1 MKALLFSG
9 LIGAAISGAVVQ
21 PSAVTDVFGNAD
33 SIVDLYN
40 RIFPGDP
47 LKQEALDLC
56 FRQDHAFNRLFGS
69 ERSACYAKFLPSQLA
84 GARSGTS
91 QDVRLHAANFV
102 DLWQSAG
109 RGHAPKDD
117 VRAQQQATQVAHP
130 ATARLTP

>member
-84 GARSGTS
+84 GARPGAATRRRTMSARSSRRRRSRIRPPPGS
-91 QDVRLHAANFV
+91 RRRLCGGRPPTAA
-102 DLWQSAG
+102 APPG
-109 RGHAPKDD
+109 R
-117 VRAQQQATQVAHP
+117 
-130 ATARLTP
+130 